1 LPRPLPDF
9 GLWTL
14 DFGLAAASHHR
25 LIPMVRK
32 FADRGCIGL
41 AVRKHPISR
50 SNIHPLRGTHL
61 PDFGRWTSD
70 FGLAA
75 ASHRRLIPMVRKTPE
90 LGSHRGDEVDCLAPP
105 LARLW
110 PLDFGLWTGGC
121 IAPPS
126 DSNGTEI
133 HGARLCRSSDQPQQR
148 PAGTRVWFG
157 VPPSSAVVSESAGKT
172 PSGTRNTQY
181 SSRLDCQR
189 ATGRHSSWPTLN
201 FKPETSNWLW
211 LGPAS

>member
-1 LPRPLPDF
+1 MPRPLPDF

-110 PLDFGLWTGGC
+110 TRNLGPAQSTHHATLNTFKFSMNYWKA
-121 IAPPS
+121 IASHRAFDPKRTASNKTTFAYLPCL
-126 DSNGTEI
+126 SNGLVEN
-133 HGARLCRSSDQPQQR
+133 S
-148 PAGTRVWFG
+148 FG
-157 VPPSSAVVSESAGKT
+157 RFPM
-172 PSGTRNTQY
+172 
-181 SSRLDCQR
+181 
-189 ATGRHSSWPTLN
+189 TLN
-201 FKPETSNWLW
+201 FAYPDQ
-211 LGPAS
+211 